1 MAPHGM
7 RLAAGTLVLFNHQ
20 EKTPMARAKKSSQQ
34 KPLALELLWND
45 HRTVEALFEQY
56 DAEKEDEDDAREQT
70 AERICSELTVH
81 AQVEEELFYPWLREN
96 LDEEDMELLEE
107 AHVEHSTLK
116 DLIAQIQSDDGTDAE
131 CDAKVKVLGEYV
143 KHHVKEEENEIFEKI
158 ADKAEELDEL
168 GQEMYARKA
177 ELAEEMGLT
186 QPEEDA
192 SSKAG
197 RRDREED
204 SGQRESR

>member
-1 MAPHGM
+1 
-7 RLAAGTLVLFNHQ
+7 
-20 EKTPMARAKKSSQQ
+20 MARAKKPSQQ

-45 HRTVEALFEQY
+45 HRKVEALFEQY

-70 AERICSELTVH
+70 AERICSELTLH
-81 AQVEEELFYPWLREN
+81 AQIEEELFYPWLREN
-96 LDEEDMELLEE
+96 LEEEDMELLEE

-177 ELAEEMGLT
+177 ELSEEMGLT
-186 QPEEDA
+186 PPEEDA

-197 RRDREED
+197 RRGRQED
-204 SGQRESR
+204 SGKRESR